1 MIPSIRSV
9 LAPASALLCTLILA
23 VAVDASAP
31 AEARFWSRSEKW
43 CARMNGGFDDCSYFT
58 LEQCRKAASGN
69 GNTCLRNPL
78 YKGAQTERPARRQ
91 WRGR

>member
-9 LAPASALLCTLILA
+9 LVPASAMLCTLIL
-23 VAVDASAP
+23 VVIVDASAP

-43 CARMNGGFDDCSYFT
+43 CARMNGGFDDCSYHTF
-58 LEQCRKAASGN
+58 EQCRKAASGN

-78 YKGAQTERPARRQ
+78 YKGAQNDWPTRRQ
-91 WRGR
+91 RRAR